1 MKIAIFY
8 VEERP
13 TLFLF
18 KEAAKKLGIDAR
30 FCHFSDLKISIG
42 EFSVKVEAGGFAIDK
57 YDLIFVRE
65 IRDYYR
71 EFRLLL
77 QFCLEKK
84 IPMLDTGLLQI
95 KGSSKIDGM
104 MRYAFNK
111 LPVPKTV
118 FSNNPADIKSII
130 KNLSLPLVAKENRG
144 RQGKQ
149 VYLIKNEKELGKFF
163 SKKRAFNRTLDT
175 PTFLFQQFIP
185 AKSDT
190 RVLVLGN
197 RVLGAIQRQ
206 SARDDE
212 FRHNVALGGTA
223 TQIKVTPEMRRI
235 AIAAAKVEKFE
246 FAGVDLIQHKG
257 TGEFYIL
264 EVNRSPEFEGF
275 MSATG
280 MDVPYEVMKFAKEFI
295 STQTT

>member
-1 MKIAIFY
+1 MEVQGRRSLQNVSIHRFEFFSDRYPLTQHLFEISLFIAIFY

-30 FCHFSDLKISIG
+30 LCHFSDFKISVDK
-42 EFSVKVEAGGFAIDK
+42 FSVRAEAGGFAIDK

-77 QFCLEKK
+77 QFCMEKK
-84 IPMLDTGLLQI
+84 IPMLDTALLQI

-149 VYLIKNEKELGKFF
+149 VYLIKNEKELRKFL
-163 SKKRAFNRTLDT
+163 SKEKAFNRTLDT
-175 PTFLFQQFIP
+175 PTFLF
-185 AKSDT
+185 SS
-190 RVLVLGN
+190 LY
-197 RVLGAIQRQ
+197 RQ
-206 SARDDE
+206 SR
-212 FRHNVALGGTA
+212 
-223 TQIKVTPEMRRI
+223 M
-235 AIAAAKVEKFE
+235 
-246 FAGVDLIQHKG
+246 
-257 TGEFYIL
+257 
-264 EVNRSPEFEGF
+264 
-275 MSATG
+275 
-280 MDVPYEVMKFAKEFI
+280 
-295 STQTT
+295 

>member
-8 VEERP
+8 AEQRP

-18 KEAAKKLGIDAR
+18 KEAAKKLGINATI
-30 FCHFSDLKISIG
+30 CHFSDLKISVDGFKI
-42 EFSVKVEAGGFAIDK
+42 EARAGVLAIDK
-57 YDLIFVRE
+57 YDFIFVRE

-77 QFCLEKK
+77 QFCIEKK
-84 IPMLDTGLLQI
+84 LPMLDSGLLKI

-111 LPVPKTV
+111 LPVPKTI

-130 KNLSLPLVAKENRG
+130 KSLSLPLVAKENRG
-144 RQGKQ
+144 RQGQQ
-149 VYLIKNEKELGKFF
+149 VYLIKNEKDLKKFF
-163 SKKRAFNRTLDT
+163 NKKRALKRTLDT

-185 AKSDT
+185 SKSDV

-206 SARDDE
+206 STQNSE
-212 FRHNVALGGTA
+212 FRHNIALGGKA
-223 TQIKVTPEMRRI
+223 KQISVTDEMRRI
-235 AIAAAKVEKFE
+235 ALRAARVEKFE
-246 FAGVDLIQHKG
+246 FAGVDLIQHKD
-257 TGEFYIL
+257 TGEYFIL

-275 MSATG
+275 MQATG
-280 MDVPYEVMKFAKEFI
+280 IDVPYEVMKFI
-295 STQTT
+295 SLQKILSL